1 MVGYMQSSLYQGPK
15 GDTNNNNKEM
25 PMVSVKMKHR
35 HNPLG
40 VSRGK
45 AHFPEGIKHL
55 TNGDGQ
61 TESENK
67 QK

>member
-1 MVGYMQSSLYQGPK
+1 
-15 GDTNNNNKEM
+15 M
-25 PMVSVKMKHR
+25 PMVSVKVKHR
-35 HNPLG
+35 YNPLG

-67 QK
+67 QKWRPGGRLL